1 MGFRAT
7 STWSSCPLCDYRANL
22 HLDENSYTHMKKD
35 LPCMRASLASKSFQT
50 KYVAYSN
57 ITAPNGSFN
66 KLMTTIDLLNICSY
80 LL

>member
-1 MGFRAT
+1 
-7 STWSSCPLCDYRANL
+7 
-22 HLDENSYTHMKKD
+22 
-35 LPCMRASLASKSFQT
+35 MRASLASKSFQT